1 MPKKQ
6 PHYSVATQRSA
17 VEQVLHQG
25 RPIAQVAR
33 QLHCSD
39 QSIQRW
45 IKLHQH
51 SLPPPT
57 PSTAFLPIRVDGQH
71 TPSSIELV
79 TKTGL
84 TLRFSA
90 DTPTDTLFRLIRQLE
105 DRPC

>member
-6 PHYSVATQRSA
+6 PRYSITVQRSA
-17 VEQVLHQG
+17 VKQVLQQG

-39 QSIQRW
+39 QSIPRW
-45 IKLHQH
+45 IKLHQN

-57 PSTAFLPIRVDGQH
+57 TFLPIHVDRQ
-71 TPSSIELV
+71 PSPPSKIELV

-84 TLRFSA
+84 TLRLPV
-90 DTPTDTLFRLIRQLE
+90 DTPTDTLFNLIRRLE
-105 DRPC
+105 GVPC